1 MHGNIEL
8 AVGELCDYWTTL
20 RMFPAFFVLQLTEVL
35 GPICIKLDR
44 EGGRWM
50 GIWSFASAP
59 VVGRDSE

>member
-1 MHGNIEL
+1 MEIQNWLWVSYVIIGLHLGCSL
-8 AVGELCDYWTTL
+8 L
-20 RMFPAFFVLQLTEVL
+20 FFVLQLTEVL

>member
-20 RMFPAFFVLQLTEVL
+20 RMFPAFFVLQLTEVF

-44 EGGRWM
+44 EGG
-50 GIWSFASAP
+50 
-59 VVGRDSE
+59 